1 MLHHRIE
8 SKQHNVG
15 FTLVELMITL
25 AVAAILA
32 TAAVPSFMSMI
43 ASNRVTSASNELV
56 TALNL
61 AKSEAVRSGQDTV
74 LCKSGDGVGCGG
86 AWSDG
91 WLLFNDANGD
101 GKKGDGEQVIR
112 VQAAPDPSLS
122 FVFIDG
128 NSGDSIEFRPN
139 GRTNK
144 NGRFCFRNSY
154 QDDNSRAVVVTQT
167 GRIRTEVRTGSNDYC
182 NEKKKT

>member
-32 TAAVPSFMSMI
+32 TAAVPSFISMI

-61 AKSEAVRSGQDTV
+61 AKSEAVRSGRDTL
-74 LCKSGDGVGCGG
+74 LCKSNNGVDCGG
-86 AWSDG
+86 AWSNG
-91 WLLFNDANGD
+91 WLLYQLKDD
-101 GKKGDGEQVIR
+101 GSKQAIR
-112 VQAAPDPSLS
+112 VHAAPDASLQ
-122 FVFIDG
+122 FTFTNDLLVFTPRG
-128 NSGDSIEFRPN
+128 QVKSIGF
-139 GRTNK
+139 G
-144 NGRFCFRNSY
+144 GHFCFRNSY
-154 QDDNSRAVVVTQT
+154 QDDNSRAVIITSM
-167 GRIRTEVRTGSNDYC
+167 GRIRTEVRTGSKNDC
-182 NEKKKT
+182 EP

>member
-32 TAAVPSFMSMI
+32 TAAVPSFISMI

-61 AKSEAVRSGQDTV
+61 AKSEAVRSGQSTR
-74 LCKSGDGVGCGG
+74 LCKTDSCNAEGSWGDG
-86 AWSDG
+86 WI
-91 WLLFNDANGD
+91 LFNDANGD
-101 GKKGDGEQVIR
+101 GKKSDGEQIIR
-112 VQAAPDPSLS
+112 VHAAPDPSLA
-122 FVFIDG
+122 FQF
-128 NSGDSIEFRPN
+128 NSGNSIEFRPN
-139 GRTNK
+139 GRTNEL
-144 NGRFCFRNSY
+144 GSFCFRNSH
-154 QDDNSRAVVVTQT
+154 QNDNSRAVSITLVGRIQTKVVTLSDDT
-167 GRIRTEVRTGSNDYC
+167 CTLPT
-182 NEKKKT
+182 

>member
-1 MLHHRIE
+1 MPHHRIE

-32 TAAVPSFMSMI
+32 TAAVPSFISMI
-43 ASNRVTSASNELV
+43 ASNRVTSASNEMV

-61 AKSEAVRSGQDTV
+61 AKSEAVRSGRDTL
-74 LCKSGDGVGCGG
+74 LCKNIDCDTTGSWG
-86 AWSDG
+86 DG

-101 GKKGDGEQVIR
+101 GKKNDGEQIIR

-122 FVFIDG
+122 FVFRDG
-128 NSGDSIEFRPN
+128 NFIKFLPN
-139 GRTNK
+139 GRTNE

-154 QDDNSRAVVVTQT
+154 QDDNSRAVIFTNL
-167 GRIRTEVRTGSNDYC
+167 GRIRTEVRTGSNDDC
-182 NEKKKT
+182 KP